1 MSTPRNLLLPA
12 GVRPARLVTP
22 RGEFAALEATPERW
36 NEADQAE
43 RSAALL
49 IPGWTGSKED
59 FLAILAGLADA
70 GHRVV
75 AIDQRGQYET
85 AGSNDPAAYTLA
97 ELGKDAVAVAE
108 SLGAGRVH
116 LLGHSFGGL
125 VARAAVLGSPPAFAS
140 LTLLSSGPEAFTA
153 EEQTAMLRLMADSI
167 PMVGLEKVYDAKR
180 ELERGRGLAEP
191 APEIE
196 AFLRRR
202 FVTNAPASLAA
213 ITRHLVD
220 APDLVDELSAVDV
233 PKLIVFGE
241 NDDGW
246 PPSVQIEMAKRLSVD
261 YEVIA
266 GAGHSAAVDQ
276 PDETRRVV
284 ATFWAAVDGRQN
296 APGNSAP

>member
-1 MSTPRNLLLPA
+1 MSTPRDLRLPA
-12 GVRPARLVTP
+12 GVRPTRLVTP
-22 RGEFAALEATPERW
+22 RGEFAALEATPGGW
-36 NEADQAE
+36 NEAGLAE

-70 GHRVV
+70 GQRVV

-85 AGSNDPAAYTLA
+85 AGSDDPAAYTLT
-97 ELGKDAVAVAE
+97 ELGLDTLAVAAG
-108 SLGAGRVH
+108 LGAGRVH

-125 VARAAVLGSPPAFAS
+125 VARAAVLGSPDAFAS
-140 LTLLSSGPEAFTA
+140 LTLLSSGPGAFVA
-153 EEQTAMLRLMADSI
+153 EEQTTMLRLMAEAI
-167 PMVGLEKVYDAKR
+167 PTMGLAKVYDAKR
-180 ELERGRGLAEP
+180 ELERNRGLAEP
-191 APEIE
+191 EPEIE

-202 FVTNAPASLAA
+202 FVSNAPASLAA

-220 APDLVDELSAVDV
+220 APDLVDELAAIGI
-233 PKLIVFGE
+233 PKLVVFGE

-246 PPSVQIEMAKRLSVD
+246 PPAVQIEMAKRLSAD

-276 PDETRRVV
+276 PDETRRVL
-284 ATFWAAVDGRQN
+284 ATFWAGVDSQLV
-296 APGNSAP
+296 